1 MFSNKLNLLLCLSLF
16 LSASVTYAGD
26 VVVEDVAARKEMV
39 RRAHVWLAPE
49 WIDQNFNFS
58 SSLDLYKGAPT
69 PAADALLEAELV
81 ACQTTPEDQNFE
93 GGNNTKFYCSLMNP
107 SIQDPATGRFSL
119 VVKKNGKRDK
129 IKVKYHSIKRYNQE
143 IFGEV
148 LSTRLMWALGFGA
161 DKIYPVEK
169 VLCYGCTADPF
180 NDRQVD
186 ATQMQTPRLFVQAVV
201 ERKFPIGDE
210 IIFQSHLKVKRGAS
224 EIDDTE
230 WRPTSTGQY
239 SGWSF
244 KESMNT
250 LAEDPVLRA
259 QQQTER
265 DALRLLAVFMF
276 HIDMKPANNRLVCLE
291 PDAAGGCPGKTLLM
305 MNDVGSSFGVKDAF
319 LSMKKVDFNT
329 FATKPVWLDPS
340 KCQAS
345 LSSMV
350 IRDKTMKNPV
360 ISEAGRKF
368 LARLLAGFIAGP
380 EGRKRVEDLFRA
392 ARIET
397 QKKGTTV
404 AAWSDAFIARANQVI
419 YPLGAA
425 NPNFACPQ

>member
-1 MFSNKLNLLLCLSLF
+1 MCLSSL
-16 LSASVTYAGD
+16 LTVSLARAGD
-26 VVVEDVAARKEMV
+26 VVVEDTAVRKEMV
-39 RRAHVWLAPE
+39 RRAHVWLAPD

-58 SSLDLYKGAPT
+58 PSLDLYHGPAT
-69 PAADALLEAELV
+69 PAADALLEADLV
-81 ACQTTPEDQNFE
+81 ACQTTSEDQDFE

-119 VVKKNGKRDK
+119 IVKKSGKRDK

-161 DKIYPVEK
+161 DKIYPVSK
-169 VLCYGCTADPF
+169 VLCYGCTQDPF
-180 NDRQVD
+180 NDRQID
-186 ATQMQTPRLFVQAVV
+186 ASQMKTPRLFNQAIV
-201 ERKFPIGDE
+201 ERKFPVGEE
-210 IIFQSHLKVKRGAS
+210 IVFQSHLKVKRGPS

-230 WRPTSTGQY
+230 WRPTSTGQF

-250 LAEDPVLRA
+250 LAEDPVIRT

-276 HIDMKPANNRLVCLE
+276 HIDMKPANNRFVCLE
-291 PDAAGGCPGKTLLM
+291 PDGAGGCPGKTLLM
-305 MNDVGSSFGVKDAF
+305 INDVGSSFGVKDGFMA
-319 LSMKKVDFNT
+319 MKKVDFKT
-329 FATKPVWLDPS
+329 FASAPVWVDAS

-345 LSSMV
+345 FSSAV

-360 ISEAGRKF
+360 ISEAGRHF
-368 LARLLAGFIAGP
+368 LARLFAGFIAGP

-404 AAWSDAFIARANQVI
+404 AAWSDAFIARANQII
-419 YPLGAA
+419 YPAGAS